1 MAYKRGFSYWNDFT
15 GRKIEPWSDG
25 LQEQFAKFIRPLLP
39 NGSCIRKLGLNEMV
53 ELPLITFCRVPHTN
67 KHSRT
72 SYHTICRISQPV

>member
-39 NGSCIRKLGLNEMV
+39 NGSCI
-53 ELPLITFCRVPHTN
+53 
-67 KHSRT
+67 
-72 SYHTICRISQPV
+72 